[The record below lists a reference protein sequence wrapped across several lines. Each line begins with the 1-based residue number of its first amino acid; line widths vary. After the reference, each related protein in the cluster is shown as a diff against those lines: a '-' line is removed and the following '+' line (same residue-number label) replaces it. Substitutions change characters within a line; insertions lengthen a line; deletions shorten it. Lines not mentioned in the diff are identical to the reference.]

1 MMKIIFIVLYIYLAN
16 FSQSF
21 IFNRNILS
29 KDTIKQIKYNLGN
42 RILNRIKNNMK
53 ERNNYNLTA
62 IEDKQLIK
70 ISPAGLNGFYLLG
83 VCSYIKENYDLS
95 NFVFSGAS
103 AGAWNSLFMCYNGD
117 MEVFRKC
124 VLDVNYSN
132 ITSVLEIQHNIK
144 KNILCNV
151 CVEDFDLDKLYIG
164 VTIFEKFR
172 FYNTIFNNFD
182 NLEDTIDCCIASSH
196 IPLITG
202 GFFNIYKNFYTFDGG
217 FSLNPYIKKNET
229 LFITYN
235 MWNDKLSSDFDLNTF
250 NISDYNFTETFQTGY
265 DDTKKN
271 KNYLDTILKRL

>member
-1 MMKIIFIVLYIYLAN
+1 MKIIFIFIYIYLTGI
-16 FSQSF
+16 SQSF

-151 CVEDFDLDKLYIG
+151 CLEDFDLHKLYIG

-235 MWNDKLSSDFDLNTF
+235 MWNHKLSSDFDLNTF
-250 NISDYNFTETFQTGY
+250 NISDYNFTETFERGY

-271 KNYLDTILKRL
+271 KNYLDTIFKTI